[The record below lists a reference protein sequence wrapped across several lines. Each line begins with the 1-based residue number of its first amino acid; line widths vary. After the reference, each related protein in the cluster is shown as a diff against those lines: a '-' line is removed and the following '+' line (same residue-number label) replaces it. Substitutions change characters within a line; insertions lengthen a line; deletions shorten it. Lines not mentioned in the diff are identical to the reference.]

1 MLSDL
6 SMGAST
12 VCSIGKRKRGDMLTQ
27 QPVKNAEGK
36 GQQDESYIPIVFCLH
51 NNHANEDEDDAI
63 RCGA

>member
-1 MLSDL
+1 M
-6 SMGAST
+6 
-12 VCSIGKRKRGDMLTQ
+12 CSIGKRKRGDMLTQ

-63 RCGA
+63 RGGA